1 MCTCNTCHGAHGFSC
16 ELSKVHA
23 ILSCV
28 NVQLFELLHTVAI
41 ASWQTSLKD
50 EAHFAPS
57 LL

>member
-1 MCTCNTCHGAHGFSC
+1 MVLMGSLVNCPKCMLFCY
-16 ELSKVHA
+16 
-23 ILSCV
+23 CV

-41 ASWQTSLKD
+41 ASWQISLKD